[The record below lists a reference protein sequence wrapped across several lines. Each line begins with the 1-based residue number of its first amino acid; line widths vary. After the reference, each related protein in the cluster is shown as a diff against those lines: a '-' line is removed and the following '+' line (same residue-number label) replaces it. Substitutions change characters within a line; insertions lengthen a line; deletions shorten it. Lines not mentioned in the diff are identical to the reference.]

1 MQGRSSSSSCSTRGH
16 GVRGERQR
24 NSPELREACSVHA
37 RRERVHE
44 RATGAR
50 RGEPKA
56 GTRNHATVEQHC
68 TTKFRERRSTASA
81 GKTWIRCDLRAPT
94 CHGKDGR
101 GRCVTQLTL
110 GHDGVDGDVLEATR
124 GSSELGGAAVREAGE
139 EEDDGEVAGLGDPW
153 ARLVVRMGPGQ
164 CSRARRRR
172 RGGHGGGLGRRRGR
186 ARAGH
191 GSWRRGSRC
200 VGAPYL
206 WRRRGGEKREE
217 EEP

>member
-1 MQGRSSSSSCSTRGH
+1 MADGLRVARIDGH
-16 GVRGERQR
+16 ADNET
-24 NSPELREACSVHA
+24 
-37 RRERVHE
+37 RERWG
-44 RATGAR
+44 GAELH
-50 RGEPKA
+50 RGGVA
-56 GTRNHATVEQHC
+56 GVDR
-68 TTKFRERRSTASA
+68 
-81 GKTWIRCDLRAPT
+81 
-94 CHGKDGR
+94 GR
-101 GRCVTQLTL
+101 GRA
-110 GHDGVDGDVLEATR
+110 EATR
-124 GSSELGGAAVREAGE
+124 EGAAREAGE

-164 CSRARRRR
+164 CYRARRRR
-172 RGGHGGGLGRRRGR
+172 RGGHGGGIGRRRGR